1 MLRRLLQGP
10 LRSRLTRLVGIPSA
24 LFVLVVL
31 TLVSQ
36 RSYRHATEQA
46 EASAMNLARIQ
57 AARLDRALAEAAR
70 IPEMHARMFES
81 GALRDEAT
89 VQRYLLDVLVRT
101 PGIYGTCLAFE
112 AESFTPG
119 KRNYCPYAY
128 WKDGKPTLELL
139 VPPDYNHFD
148 WPWYQEPK
156 RLAHALWTEP
166 FFDQGGGNVV
176 MTTRSVPFHK
186 PGTEGDANPEFWGVA
201 TIDISLDTLTR
212 GFSEV
217 AVAQSGYVLLIS
229 PHGKVLSCPDK
240 SQIMKAD
247 MNHVNPELGDAM
259 MPGSEGFIHTKD
271 PFRDRSAW
279 VAYTPVQTAGFTLA
293 LVYPADEVFAGASA
307 LLRDI
312 IITSVLAIIILYLIL
327 LWVAR
332 SVSRPVT
339 RLAHAARKIADGDMA
354 QRLDERSNISEVR
367 ELSLAFEKMVRDL
380 RMRMEELRYTTTLK
394 QRMEGELNAAR
405 RIQMSML
412 PREWRD
418 RADWPQHASVALHAI
433 IQPARE
439 VGGDFYDY
447 RFLDDH
453 RLSILIGDVSG
464 KGVPAALFMAMTQ
477 TLFQAHASAE
487 KTVGAIMARVNDA
500 LCGEAHTG
508 MFVTL
513 LYAIL
518 DVQTGALEMCNA
530 GHLPPYR
537 INESNGNKPDPIK
550 SDRNPALGLVRGFH
564 FTAGCVDL
572 KPGDRL
578 FFYTDGVTEALN
590 SVNELFG
597 TERLETLLAQQ
608 KGVDVERLAKTVVS
622 DVQNHSR
629 TRDATDDITVLAVDY
644 TGPRSANVTGNSDAT
659 VAEESPQLA

>member
-1 MLRRLLQGP
+1 MIRRLLQGS
-10 LRSRLTRLVGIPSA
+10 LRSRLTRLVGIPSV
-24 LFVLVVL
+24 LFVLAVL
-31 TLVSQ
+31 GLVTV
-36 RSYRHATEQA
+36 RSFRHATEQA
-46 EASAMNLARIQ
+46 EASALNLARIQ
-57 AARLDRALAEAAR
+57 AARLDRHLAEAAR

-112 AESFTPG
+112 PESFTPG

-128 WKDGKPTLELL
+128 WKDGKPQLELL
-139 VPPDYNHFD
+139 SPPAYDHFT
-148 WPWYQEPK
+148 WPWYQDPK

-166 FFDQGGGNVV
+166 FFDEGGGNVV

-186 PGTEGDANPEFWGVA
+186 PGTEGANPEFWGVA
-201 TIDISLDTLTR
+201 TIDIALDQLTR
-212 GFSEV
+212 GFFEV
-217 AVAQSGYVLLIS
+217 PVAQTGYILLIS
-229 PHGKVLSCPDK
+229 PQGKILSCPDK
-240 SQIMKAD
+240 TKIMKTDLNAI
-247 MNHVNPELGDAM
+247 NPGLAEMM
-259 MPGSEGFIHTKD
+259 MPGSEGFVHTTD
-271 PFRDRSAW
+271 PMRPRSAW

-293 LVYPADEVFAGASA
+293 LVYPADEVFTDAYT
-307 LLRDI
+307 LLRDLV
-312 IITSVLAIIILYLIL
+312 ITSLFGLIVLFGSI
-327 LWVAR
+327 WFVAR

-339 RLAHAARKIADGDMA
+339 QLARAARKIAEGDMG
-354 QRLDERSNISEVR
+354 QRLDERSNIAEVR
-367 ELSLAFEKMVRDL
+367 DLSLAFEKMVRDL

-418 RADWPQHASVALHAI
+418 RSDWPEHARVALHAI

-464 KGVPAALFMAMTQ
+464 KGVPAALFMAMTK
-477 TLFQAHASAE
+477 TLFQAHASPE
-487 KTVGAIMARVNDA
+487 RSVGSIMARVNDA
-500 LCGEAHTG
+500 LCEEAHTG

-513 LYAIL
+513 LYAML
-518 DVQTGALEMCNA
+518 DVQTGTLEICNA
-530 GHLPPYR
+530 GHPPPFR
-537 INESNGNKPDPIK
+537 LGAGPSPEPLHSE
-550 SDRNPALGLVRGFH
+550 RNPALGLVRGFK
-564 FTAGCVDL
+564 FTTGSFPLAA
-572 KPGDRL
+572 GDRI

-590 SVNELFG
+590 SVNDLYG
-597 TERLETLLAQQ
+597 SHRLEFLLGEQREL
-608 KGVDVERLAKTVVS
+608 DVESLAKAVIS

-629 TRDATDDITVLAVDY
+629 TRDASDDITVLVVDF
-644 TGPRSANVTGNSDAT
+644 TAAGTDIHAGK
-659 VAEESPQLA
+659 LA

>member
-1 MLRRLLQGP
+1 M
-10 LRSRLTRLVGIPSA
+10 GIPSL
-24 LFVLVVL
+24 LFVLAVAG
-31 TLVSQ
+31 LVTV
-36 RSYRHATEQA
+36 RSFDHAKEQA

-57 AARLDRALAEAAR
+57 AARLDRMLAEAAR

-89 VQRYLLDVLVRT
+89 VQRYLLDVLVQT
-101 PGIYGTCLAFE
+101 PGIYGSCLAFE
-112 AESFTPG
+112 PESFTPG
-119 KRNYCPYAY
+119 RRNYCPYAY
-128 WKDGKPTLELL
+128 WKDGKPDLSLL
-139 VPPDYNHFD
+139 SPPEYDHFQ

-156 RLAHALWTEP
+156 RLGHAQWSEP
-166 FFDQGGGNVV
+166 FFDEGGGNVI

-186 PGTEGDANPEFWGVA
+186 PGTEPREQREFWGVA
-201 TIDISLDTLTR
+201 TIDISLDTLTK
-212 GFSEV
+212 GFSEI
-217 AVAQSGYVLLIS
+217 AVAQTGYILLIS
-229 PHGKVLSCPDK
+229 PQGNILSCPDK
-240 SQIMKAD
+240 SKILKLSMTQA
-247 MNHVNPELGDAM
+247 NASLAEAM
-259 MPGSEGFIHTKD
+259 VPGSEGFIHTTD
-271 PFRDRSAW
+271 PLYPRSAW

-293 LVYPADEVFAGASA
+293 LVYPADEVFTDAYK
-307 LLRDI
+307 LLRDLTIMSVVAMVVLFFI
-312 IITSVLAIIILYLIL
+312 IIF
-327 LWVAR
+327 VAR

-339 RLAHAARKIADGDMA
+339 RLAHAARKIADGDIG
-354 QRLDERSNISEVR
+354 QRLDERSNITEVR
-367 ELSLAFEKMVRDL
+367 ELSQAFEKMVRDL

-405 RIQMSML
+405 HIQMSML

-418 RADWPQHASVALHAI
+418 RADWPQHAQVALHAI

-487 KTVGAIMARVNDA
+487 RTVSTIMARVNDA
-500 LCGEAHTG
+500 LCADTHTG

-518 DVQTGALEMCNA
+518 NVRTGTLEICNA
-530 GHLPPYR
+530 GHPPPYR
-537 INESNGNKPDPIK
+537 VHEDGRPEAIHSE
-550 SDRNPALGLVRGFH
+550 RNPALGLVSNFQFVSGIFRL
-564 FTAGCVDL
+564 T
-572 KPGDRL
+572 PGERL

-597 TERLETLLAQQ
+597 FERLEAILDET
-608 KGVDVERLAKTVVS
+608 GGEERDVEALAKAVIS
-622 DVQNHSR
+622 EVQNHSR
-629 TRDATDDITVLAVDY
+629 TREASDDITVLAVDF
-644 TGPRSANVTGNSDAT
+644 TGIGRPA
-659 VAEESPQLA
+659 